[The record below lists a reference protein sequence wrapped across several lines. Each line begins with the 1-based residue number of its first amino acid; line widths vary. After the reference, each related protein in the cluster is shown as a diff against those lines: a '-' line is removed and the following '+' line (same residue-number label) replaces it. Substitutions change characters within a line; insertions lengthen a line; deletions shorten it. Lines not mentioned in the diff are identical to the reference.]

1 MKNLSIL
8 TGLLFTMNLFAGWEP
23 GFSKGIDPRPC
34 GLVSQKVNKRYGISQ
49 LKFSN
54 PKTIKLRDEDGEPI
68 KLNKLFA
75 LDRLDCANFVITKV
89 RIKGNQTD
97 SENGEL
103 RLRFNGVQVGSTKK
117 IKHKGKVDYPHAWD
131 LQESV
136 GAVFRPDDLTD
147 IVVRFTGNYK
157 AKKTMNLASVEVEWE
172 YSPLYLPDFG
182 YVDHYTPKSIQQGNI
197 APVIINNSG
206 DHNVYNITVVNQNVF
221 VD

>member
-1 MKNLSIL
+1 MKNLIALSAMVL
-8 TGLLFTMNLFAGWEP
+8 GLNLYAGWEP
-23 GFSKGIDPRPC
+23 GFQKGLDPRPC
-34 GLVSQKVNKRYGISQ
+34 GLVGQKVNNRYGISQ

-54 PKTIKLRDEDGEPI
+54 SKVMKLRDEDGEPI

-97 SENGEL
+97 SENGQL
-103 RLRFNGVQVGSTKK
+103 KLLFNGHQVGGTKK

-131 LQESV
+131 LQEAV
-136 GAVFRPDDLTD
+136 GAVFRPDDLTE

-172 YSPLYLPDFG
+172 YSPLFLPDFG
-182 YVDHYTPKSIQQGNI
+182 YVDHYTPNSVQVGGGN
-197 APVIINNSG
+197 PVIVNNSG
-206 DHNVYNITVVNQNVF
+206 DNNVFNITVVNQNVF